1 MGPSRNSDQVFSL
14 NSRFCGG
21 TAPRAVLA
29 CCLALALACSA
40 CDRLGQNQE
49 EDAVSADA
57 VQKLPLP
64 QHAQEQPPTAPQV
77 SPVENKDA
85 APAASGQPAP
95 VQASAAPAGKPLPET
110 RKEGQKKPAPIVDE
124 KKPLS
129 GRAVAAGERKGGASA
144 KGEAKSPAP
153 AGRATA
159 SSVDKKTPPAA
170 ASRTDRTPAAATTPA
185 VMNVGKKKASPASAG
200 AHSGTWRVVM
210 GPYLLEESMASDLT
224 RVRKAGFSA
233 TIQNT
238 GRRTAAMNR
247 LFLGQFDDRAAAQ
260 AELEKLKRHTSD
272 AFILEHG
279 GKHAVYAGSYL
290 LENRA
295 RSEKDRLAAAGF
307 TLGLRRTDVA
317 VPSRRLVTGVYR
329 DRAAAEKVRKKL
341 EAAGVKSSLVN

>member
-1 MGPSRNSDQVFSL
+1 
-14 NSRFCGG
+14 
-21 TAPRAVLA
+21 
-29 CCLALALACSA
+29 
-40 CDRLGQNQE
+40 
-49 EDAVSADA
+49 
-57 VQKLPLP
+57 
-64 QHAQEQPPTAPQV
+64 
-77 SPVENKDA
+77 
-85 APAASGQPAP
+85 
-95 VQASAAPAGKPLPET
+95 
-110 RKEGQKKPAPIVDE
+110 
-124 KKPLS
+124 
-129 GRAVAAGERKGGASA
+129 
-144 KGEAKSPAP
+144 
-153 AGRATA
+153 
-159 SSVDKKTPPAA
+159 
-170 ASRTDRTPAAATTPA
+170 
-185 VMNVGKKKASPASAG
+185 
-200 AHSGTWRVVM
+200 M

-341 EAAGVKSSLVN
+341 EATGVKSSLVN